1 MDGLCK
7 ILFIIMLAISTISAA
22 QKMSIPFQAGIE
34 IDGKS
39 NDWDGV
45 REYRFITDS
54 DSSWRVSGNIG
65 DGDLSGGVK
74 IAWSNDGLYFC
85 IEWKDDIVDTKFI
98 PQDSSI
104 IRSASGRRMDAMYLY
119 DNLKIQLRAEDLN
132 YSCWLAPDGLQWHQ
146 LLEKKSRVNRPP
158 PTTKSS
164 LNEEGSTTIELKIDW
179 VHFGI
184 SPEIT
189 DGFNLLILI
198 NDTDVPGYSV
208 SKRMKTPRKFVSF
221 SNEITLN

>member
-1 MDGLCK
+1 
-7 ILFIIMLAISTISAA
+7 
-22 QKMSIPFQAGIE
+22 
-34 IDGKS
+34 
-39 NDWDGV
+39 
-45 REYRFITDS
+45 
-54 DSSWRVSGNIG
+54 
-65 DGDLSGGVK
+65 
-74 IAWSNDGLYFC
+74 
-85 IEWKDDIVDTKFI
+85 
-98 PQDSSI
+98 
-104 IRSASGRRMDAMYLY
+104 
-119 DNLKIQLRAEDLN
+119 
-132 YSCWLAPDGLQWHQ
+132 SCWLAPDGLQWHQ